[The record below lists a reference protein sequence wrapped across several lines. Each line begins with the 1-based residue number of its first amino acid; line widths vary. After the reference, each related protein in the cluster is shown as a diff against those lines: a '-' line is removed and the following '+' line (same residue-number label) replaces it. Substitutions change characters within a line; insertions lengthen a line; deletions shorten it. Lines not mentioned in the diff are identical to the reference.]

1 MNDLSSDPPAGLS
14 STPGGRAR
22 LLFVQRKMGTLGGV
36 AAVAAWMLQALVRDY
51 DVTLLCWR
59 PPELDAM
66 NRFFGTSVQAGD
78 LKAINVPALFRRIVE
93 LDPDS
98 GSIQDWC
105 VLLRRCKR
113 LQHRFDLVLGT
124 ELEAD
129 YGVPG
134 IQYIHWPGMT
144 SFYRPAES
152 VSDRRWWKRSA
163 ALIRGELRPWMLLAD
178 FSFDR
183 MRQNLTLTSSDWVG
197 DLVRQAYGVETLT
210 VYPPAG
216 GNFSHIPWEQRQD
229 GFVSIGR
236 LSRNKRIEWTIETLS
251 QVRARQPDIK
261 LHIAGSLDTAPRSRA
276 YRRELVALVR
286 SHSDWVQLH
295 ENLSHDG
302 LLELLARNRYG
313 IHANTEEHFGI
324 AVAEMLLAGCIPFV
338 YYKGGPVEIIGHQPH
353 LMYSSADDATEKILG
368 MVSDRA
374 QQKISLTRLAARAEL
389 FSAERFMRD
398 VRAIVAREL
407 TRRTIPIAR
416 A

>member
-1 MNDLSSDPPAGLS
+1 
-14 STPGGRAR
+14 
-22 LLFVQRKMGTLGGV
+22 MGTLGGV

-66 NRFFGTSVQAGD
+66 NRFFGTSVQARD
-78 LKAINVPALFRRIVE
+78 LKTISVPALFRRIVE
-93 LDPDS
+93 LDPDP

-105 VLLRRCKR
+105 VLLRRCKQ

-134 IQYIHWPGMT
+134 IQYIHWPGIT

-152 VSDRRWWKRSA
+152 VSERRWWKRSA
-163 ALIRGELRPWMLLAD
+163 ALVRGELRPWMLLAD

-197 DLVRQAYGVETLT
+197 DLVRQAYGIETLT

-216 GNFSHIPWEQRQD
+216 GNFSRVPWARRQD
-229 GFVSIGR
+229 AFVSVGR
-236 LSRNKRIEWTIETLS
+236 LSPNKRIEWIVETLS
-251 QVRARQPDIK
+251 RVRARGRDIK
-261 LHIAGSLDTAPRSRA
+261 LHVAGSLDDAPRSRA
-276 YRRELVALVR
+276 YRRKLVALIR
-286 SHSDWVQLH
+286 SHADWVELH
-295 ENLSHDG
+295 ENLSREE
-302 LLELLARNRYG
+302 LLGLLARNRYG

-338 YYKGGPVEIIGHQPH
+338 YHKGGPVEIVDHLPH
-353 LMYSSADDATEKILG
+353 LMCSSADDAAEKILR
-368 MVSDRA
+368 MMSDRP
-374 QQKISLTRLAARAEL
+374 QQESTLEILAARAEL
-389 FSAERFMRD
+389 FTAERFMRD
-398 VRAIVAREL
+398 VRALVRREL
-407 TRRTIPIAR
+407 MKRSAKT
-416 A
+416 